1 MQTNVSAH
9 LSPLPCE
16 NNLRYRI
23 RKHKRS
29 KKAQISIPAFPTYA
43 SILMPSN
50 NNSWLT
56 TKSLVSLE
64 KDYKIPLYPSKIPQ
78 LFCFHMNAVVKHM
91 DHVDK
96 DF

>member
-1 MQTNVSAH
+1 MATQINASAC

-29 KKAQISIPAFPTYA
+29 KKAKISKLAFPTYA
-43 SILMPSN
+43 SILMCSN

-56 TKSLVSLE
+56 TKSVVSLE
-64 KDYKIPLYPSKIPQ
+64 KDYKIPLYPSNIPQ
-78 LFCFHMNAVVKHM
+78 LFGFNMYAIVKIHIM
-91 DHVDK
+91 C
-96 DF
+96 